1 MPKSANRF
9 PRLPRIHAAAP
20 QESEQ
25 TWQNAPQL
33 LAALNGAR
41 LGAWLWDIDSGR
53 ISWSRATQALF
64 GFEPDRPLP
73 NDIDYL
79 DLLPEED
86 RARTR
91 QMFQAV
97 VNGEPVE
104 PAMRHRIRWPDG
116 SVHWLEVTGSL
127 THAPDGRPQMIGV
140 VREITRQH
148 DRETALINS
157 EKRFATLFHL
167 SPNVIL
173 LTRRQDGMIFEVNQH
188 FEDMFGW
195 PGHQVIGKTTLEL
208 GLWVNPELRH
218 QVLDNTRSSNGGP
231 LTLEVQFRASTGKLH
246 DGILCTQSIE
256 LEGVTYLL
264 STFVDTSERKR
275 AEQALKDSQERLDLA
290 LDSAQLG
297 TWDWHIPS
305 GMLYGSARA
314 AQLHGLPPV
323 PFHES
328 FEAFFEGV
336 SEHERS
342 VMRQTYR
349 SLREGPAGNY
359 QVTYRVQLDNGQSRY
374 IESRARLYRDEQG
387 NPLRMAGTLLDI
399 TDQVEREQRLSASE
413 EKFASLFQV
422 SPDPICVT
430 RQDNGQFIEINRAFT
445 QTFGWSA
452 EQVIG
457 RTAEQIGLWAESAQ
471 RAQRIEQVI
480 RERALS
486 NVAVV
491 VNHHNGASLTCVIS
505 SCQITVDNQPCS
517 VTTLRDITQ
526 QQRAEAALKA
536 SEEKFAKAF
545 HSSPDA
551 ITLTER
557 TTGRYLEVNDGFCR
571 LTGYSSAEVIGRTVY
586 EIGIWADDKQRA
598 ALLTE
603 LRERGRVHHRE
614 MLGRNK
620 RGDILTVEVSVEPLS
635 LNEADCLLLTARDVS
650 QLKNA
655 QAQIRHLAYHDP
667 LTNLPNRA
675 LLMDR
680 LSQQIALL
688 KRHNLRGALLFLD
701 LDHFKHINDSLGH
714 PVGDT
719 VLKIITARLEAS
731 VRLEDTVARL
741 GGDEFVVLLSGLEGS
756 RDQVEE
762 KVRELADTLR
772 ELLAEPMSLDGQRL
786 QVTPSIGVA
795 LIPDHGA
802 TPADLL
808 KRADI
813 ALYRAKD
820 SGRNTTQLFH
830 TSMQKAASERLR
842 METDLRLALA
852 RGELALHFQ
861 PQVDARDNRIVGAEV
876 LLRWHHP
883 QLGQQPPSQFIQV
896 LEESGLILEVGS
908 WILDEACDACARM
921 LEDGL
926 IDADD
931 FSLCVNIS
939 PRQFRQNDF
948 VERVLRS
955 LDDYRLPRRM
965 LKLEITEGIVIQNLE
980 DTISK
985 MRELKRYGVSFAMDD
1000 FGTGYSSLTYL
1011 KRLPVDALKIDQTF
1025 VRDAPIDPNDAE
1037 IVRAIVA
1044 MARSLDLAVI
1054 AEGVEQSDQLEF
1066 LERQGC
1072 YLYQGYLHSRPLPLP
1087 EFRQMLMEAP
1097 ADY

>member
-1 MPKSANRF
+1 MPKSANRLM
-9 PRLPRIHAAAP
+9 RLPRIPAADP

-25 TWQNAPQL
+25 AWQNAPQL

-41 LGAWLWDIDSGR
+41 LGAWLWDIESGR
-53 ISWSRATQALF
+53 VSWSRGTQALF
-64 GFEPDRPLP
+64 GFDPLRALPD
-73 NDIDYL
+73 DIDYL

-91 QMFQAV
+91 QAFQAV
-97 VNGEPVE
+97 FNGEPVE
-104 PAMRHRIRWPDG
+104 RAMRHRIRWPDG
-116 SVHWLEVTGSL
+116 SLHWLEINGSL
-127 THAPDGRPQMIGV
+127 THDQHGRPQMIGV
-140 VREITRQH
+140 VREITRQRE
-148 DRETALINS
+148 RETALVNS
-157 EKRFATLFHL
+157 EKRLATLFHL
-167 SPNVIL
+167 SPNAIL
-173 LTRRQDGMIFEVNQH
+173 LTRRHDGMIFEVNRH
-188 FEDMFGW
+188 FEDTFAW
-195 PGHQVIGKTTLEL
+195 PGNQVVGKTSLEL
-208 GLWVNPELRH
+208 GLWANPEQRQQMLEA
-218 QVLDNTRSSNGGP
+218 TRLSSGP
-231 LTLEVQFRASTGKLH
+231 LIMEVQFRASNGRVH
-246 DGILCTQSIE
+246 DGILCTQGIE
-256 LEGVTYLL
+256 LEGTTFLL
-264 STFVDTSERKR
+264 STFLDTTERKR
-275 AEQALKDSQERLDLA
+275 AELALKDSQERLDLA

-314 AQLHGLPPV
+314 AQLHGLPPT

-328 FEAFFEGV
+328 FDAFFEGV
-336 SEHERS
+336 PEQERS
-342 VMRQTYR
+342 SMRQAYR

-359 QVTYRVQLDNGQSRY
+359 QITYRVQLDNGISRY

-430 RQDNGQFIEINRAFT
+430 RQDTGQFIEINPAFT
-445 QTFGWSA
+445 HTFGWGA
-452 EQVIG
+452 EQLIG
-457 RTAEQIGLWAESAQ
+457 RTAEEIGLWGESVK
-471 RAQRIEQVI
+471 RAQRIERVI
-480 RERALS
+480 REQGLS

-491 VNHHNGASLTCVIS
+491 VNHRHGEALTCVIS
-505 SCQITVDNQPCS
+505 SRLITVDDQPCS

-551 ITLTER
+551 ITITECQS
-557 TTGRYLEVNDGFCR
+557 GRYLEINDGFCR
-571 LTGYSSAEVIGRTVY
+571 LTGYSATEVVGRTVF
-586 EIGIWADDKQRA
+586 EIGIWADASQRSS
-598 ALLTE
+598 LLAE
-603 LRERGRVHHRE
+603 LREHGRVHHRE

-620 RGDILTVEVSVEPLS
+620 CGELLTVEVSVEPII
-635 LNEADCLLLTARDVS
+635 LNEEECLLMTARDVS

-756 RDQVEE
+756 RETVEE
-762 KVRELADTLR
+762 KVRQLADTLR
-772 ELLAEPMSLDGQRL
+772 ELLAQPMSLDGQRL

-795 LIPDHGA
+795 LIPDHGT

-820 SGRNTTQLFH
+820 SGRNTTQVFQA
-830 TSMQKAASERLR
+830 TMQKAASERLR
-842 METDLRLALA
+842 MENDLRLALA
-852 RGELALHFQ
+852 RGEMALHFQ

-896 LEESGLILEVGS
+896 LEESGLILEVGN

-921 LEDGL
+921 LADGL
-926 IDADD
+926 IDARD

-948 VERVLRS
+948 VGRVLRS
-955 LDDYRLPRRM
+955 LNDFKVPKQI

-985 MRELKRYGVSFAMDD
+985 MRELKAYGVSFAMDD

-1011 KRLPVDALKIDQTF
+1011 KRLPVDALKIDQSF
-1025 VRDAPIDPNDAE
+1025 VRDATVDPNDAE

-1044 MARSLDLAVI
+1044 MARSLGLAVI
-1054 AEGVEQSDQLEF
+1054 AEGVELSEQLEF
-1066 LERQGC
+1066 LEQLGC
-1072 YLYQGYLHSRPLPLP
+1072 HLYQGYLHSRPLPLA
-1087 EFRQMLMEAP
+1087 EFRQMLLEAP
-1097 ADY
+1097 AVY